1 MMRMITMN
9 VDKYGFPIFD
19 EDYDNPEIHVPED
32 IKEFYSDNQ
41 IKQIKEW
48 CGEPTD
54 ILSEK
59 IDHPKKEKMKT
70 LF

>member
-1 MMRMITMN
+1 MN

-32 IKEFYSDNQ
+32 IKKFYNDNQ
-41 IKQIKEW
+41 LKHIKEW
-48 CGEPTD
+48 CGEPVD
-54 ILSEK
+54 KPVENVDK
-59 IDHPKKEKMKT
+59 PKERLKS

>member
-1 MMRMITMN
+1 MRMITMN
-9 VDKYGFPIFD
+9 VDEYGFPIFD

-54 ILSEK
+54 TPLEK
-59 IDHPKKEKMKT
+59 IDRPKKEKMEA

>member
-1 MMRMITMN
+1 MN

-32 IKEFYSDNQ
+32 IKNFYNDNTL
-41 IKQIKEW
+41 KYIKEW
-48 CGEPTD
+48 CGKPVDKPVETVD
-54 ILSEK
+54 K
-59 IDHPKKEKMKT
+59 PKERLKS

>member
-1 MMRMITMN
+1 MIMN

-19 EDYDNPEIHVPED
+19 EDFDNPEIHVPED

-54 ILSEK
+54 IPLEK
-59 IDHPKKEKMKT
+59 IGHPKKEKMET